1 MKRAVLFGVCL
12 AFMAGLRPAIAAP
25 AVKTISFEDLH
36 IHVPDPATAG
46 EWYVKHL
53 GALPTTQPHRVSFG
67 RFLIIFGKG
76 GMTPSTSIDHL
87 GLSFPD
93 LDATV
98 KDVSAN
104 GAVVTTPVRDA
115 PGLFKLA
122 FIEDPFGVKIEL
134 VQDPEHLGIHHVH
147 LRVPDPEAT
156 LQWYQDVFGG
166 ERKKMK
172 GRLDGLLYDTIPPGY
187 AGVSN
192 NGAAGKVWLLA
203 TKGDKMAQT
212 DDTVI
217 WDLAFQVEDIKQAV
231 DGFTS
236 KGAPVTRAPYV
247 AKIEGHDTGVVFTRD
262 PNGIL
267 IELLVRPKV
276 KTTY

>member
-1 MKRAVLFGVCL
+1 MKRLLLFGACL
-12 AFMAGLRPAIAAP
+12 TLLAPSSPAAAAS
-25 AVKTISFEDLH
+25 AVKTVSFEDLH
-36 IHVPDPATAG
+36 IHVPDPAKAG

-76 GMTPSTSIDHL
+76 GMATSTSIDHL
-87 GLSFPD
+87 GLSFAD
-93 LDATV
+93 LDT
-98 KDVSAN
+98 KLKEVSAA
-104 GAVVTTPVRDA
+104 GAKVTTPMRDA

-122 FIEDPFGVKIEL
+122 FVEDPFGVRIEL
-134 VQDPEHLGIHHVH
+134 VQDAEHLGIHHVH
-147 LRVPDPEAT
+147 LRVPDPDAT
-156 LQWYQDVFGG
+156 IQWYQDVFGG
-166 ERKKMK
+166 ERKKLK

-192 NGAAGKVWLLA
+192 SAKAGKVWLLA
-203 TKGDKMAQT
+203 TKGEKMAQT
-212 DDTVI
+212 DDTII

-231 DGFTS
+231 EGFKS
-236 KGAPVTRAPYV
+236 KGAPVTREPRV
-247 AKIEGHDTGVVFTRD
+247 AKIAGNDTGVVFTRD

-276 KTTY
+276 STTY

>member
-1 MKRAVLFGVCL
+1 MSRTLLLSTCL
-12 AFMAGLRPAIAAP
+12 AFVTSVTPSLAAS
-25 AVKTISFEDLH
+25 AVKTVAFEDLH
-36 IHVPDPATAG
+36 IHVPDPAMAG
-46 EWYVKHL
+46 AWYVKHL

-76 GMTPSTSIDHL
+76 GMAQSTGIDHF

-93 LDATV
+93 LEGKLKEV
-98 KDVSAN
+98 EAN
-104 GAVVTTPVRDA
+104 GAKVTTPLRDA

-134 VQDPEHLGIHHVH
+134 VQDTEHLGIHHVH
-147 LRVPDPEAT
+147 VRVPDPEAT
-156 LQWYQDVFGG
+156 IQWYQDVFGG
-166 ERKKMK
+166 ARQKLK

-187 AGVSN
+187 AGVSHN
-192 NGAAGKVWLLA
+192 AKAGKVWLLA
-203 TKGDKMAQT
+203 TKGEKMAQT
-212 DDTVI
+212 DETVI
-217 WDLAFQVEDIKQAV
+217 WNLAFQIEDVKQAV

-236 KGAPVTRAPYV
+236 KGAPLTREPRV

-276 KTTY
+276 ASSY